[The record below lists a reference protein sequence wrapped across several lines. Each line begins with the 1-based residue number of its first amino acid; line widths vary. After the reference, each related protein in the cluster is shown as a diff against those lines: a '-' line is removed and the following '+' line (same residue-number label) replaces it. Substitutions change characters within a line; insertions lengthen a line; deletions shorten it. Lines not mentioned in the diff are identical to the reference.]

1 MGDQNQNQFD
11 AENIASQ
18 LHNNNVHILNKGEW
32 PNEEKLKIVQMN
44 REERQKGKNF
54 MKRIRRRWDIKFPQ
68 EKITTQNLVD
78 NARWFEN
85 EILRPGGGTNIQA
98 QKNVDWTTEMKMKLL
113 KIDDEERNK
122 GRGFMKRVEER
133 WDLAS
138 VSMHNPRNNVFHFQ
152 REPKIRN
159 LILVRNRKETD

>member
-1 MGDQNQNQFD
+1 MGDQNQNQLD

-44 REERQKGKNF
+44 REEKQKGKKF

-78 NARWFEN
+78 NTRWFEN

-122 GRGFMKRVEER
+122 CRGFMKRVEER

-138 VSMHNPRNNVFHFQ
+138 ASMHNPRNNAFHFQ

-159 LILVRNRKETD
+159 SILVRNRNETD